1 MSKNAFLLGFLSRES
16 TQKEMQDTRSTDI
29 CVIIP
34 AYNADKT
41 IGTVVRGALKF
52 VPLVIVADDGST
64 DHTAVRAAEAG
75 AEVIRI
81 HKNTGKGNALKI
93 LFRTAIHRG
102 FTAAISI
109 DADCQHDTEDIPRF
123 IQEHVRHPGDL
134 ITGSRTLTA
143 ANMPRARFNA
153 MQMARFYISLA
164 ANQFVEDTQCG
175 FRCYPLELIKRLK
188 LVSEGYITEAEILLK
203 AGDTGVRI
211 RSLTI
216 RAIYNNYISHFRAVE
231 DGTAIGVYLA
241 YFLIIK
247 WLIEGVCSNRPNT
260 YSPGG
265 LHDFMGRNRTVYRLM
280 QVFAVACIVPSTLFF
295 LVEYL
300 LLAPFI
306 KNNFA
311 SVRALDVSFFR
322 ITLATHMAPVIMVMS
337 IVDGILNGMG
347 LKIKLVDR
355 YIEFFYP
362 YLWEE

>member
-1 MSKNAFLLGFLSRES
+1 MQPSRPS
-16 TQKEMQDTRSTDI
+16 DI

-34 AYNADKT
+34 AYNAGKT
-41 IGTVVRGALKF
+41 ISTVVRGALKF
-52 VPLVIVADDGST
+52 VPLVIIANDGST
-64 DHTAVRAAEAG
+64 DDTAFRASEAG
-75 AEVIRI
+75 AEVITI
-81 HKNTGKGNALKI
+81 GKNMGKGHALKI
-93 LFRTAIHRG
+93 LFQAAIHRG
-102 FTAAISI
+102 FDVAISI

-123 IQEHVRHPGDL
+123 IQEHTRHPNDL
-134 ITGSRTLTA
+134 VTGSRTLTA

-175 FRCYPLELIKRLK
+175 FRLYPLELIKRLK
-188 LVSEGYITEAEILLK
+188 LVTEGYITEAEILLK
-203 AGDTGVRI
+203 AGDTGIRI

-216 RAIYNNYISHFRAVE
+216 RAIYNNYISHFRAVG
-231 DGTAIGVYLA
+231 DGTSIGVYLA

-247 WLIEGVCSNRPNT
+247 WLIEGVSSNRPNT

-265 LHDFMGRNRTVYRLM
+265 LHDFIGRNRVIYRLM
-280 QVFAVACIVPSTLFF
+280 QVFAVSCIVPSTLFF
-295 LVEYL
+295 LIEYL

-311 SVRALDVSFFR
+311 SVRNLNVSFFR

-347 LKIKLVDR
+347 LKVKLVDR
-355 YIEFFYP
+355 FIDVFYP

>member
-1 MSKNAFLLGFLSRES
+1 MQNSRPS
-16 TQKEMQDTRSTDI
+16 DI

-34 AYNADKT
+34 AYNAEKT
-41 IGTVVRGALKF
+41 ISTVVRGALKF
-52 VPLVIVADDGST
+52 VPLVIVVDDGST
-64 DHTAVRAAEAG
+64 DDTALRASEAG
-75 AEVIRI
+75 AEVITLAENR
-81 HKNTGKGNALKI
+81 GKGNALKI
-93 LFRTAIHRG
+93 LFETAIQRG
-102 FTAAISI
+102 FNTAISI

-123 IQEHVRHPGDL
+123 IQEHTAHPNDL

-175 FRCYPLELIKRLK
+175 FRCYPLELMKKLRL
-188 LVSEGYITEAEILLK
+188 VTEGYITEAEILLK

-216 RAIYNNYISHFRAVE
+216 RAIYNNYISHFKAVG
-231 DGTAIGVYLA
+231 DGTSIGVYLA

-247 WLIEGVCSNRPNT
+247 WLIEGVSSNRPNT

-265 LHDFMGRNRTVYRLM
+265 IHDFIGRNRTIYRIL
-280 QVFAVACIVPSTLFF
+280 QVLAVSFIVPSTFFF

-300 LLAPFI
+300 FLGPFI
-306 KNNFA
+306 QNNFA
-311 SVRALDVSFFR
+311 SVRALNVSFFR
-322 ITLATHMAPVIMVMS
+322 ITLATHMAPVVMVMS

-347 LKIKLVDR
+347 LKVKLVDR
-355 YIEFFYP
+355 LIEIFYP
-362 YLWEE
+362 YLWKA